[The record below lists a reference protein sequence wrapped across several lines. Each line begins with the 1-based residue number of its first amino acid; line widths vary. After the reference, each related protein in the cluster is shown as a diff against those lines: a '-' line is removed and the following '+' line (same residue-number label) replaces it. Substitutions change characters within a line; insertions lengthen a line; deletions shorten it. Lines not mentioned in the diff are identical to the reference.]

1 MDTITSLNQSINNVS
16 LIIDSSRQVTK
27 VLLEKFKRNR
37 NIDGSAYYILI
48 ILYGILIIF
57 GTLGNCLVV
66 IAVVRKSNMRT
77 VRNLFIVNLAVSG
90 NLKNSSIVSPAMYG
104 WRFFQCFT

>member
-1 MDTITSLNQSINNVS
+1 MDTITSLNQSINNVT

-66 IAVVRKSNMRT
+66 IAVARKSNMRT

-90 NLKNSSIVSPAMYG
+90 KLLIQSFLILCYMDG
-104 WRFFQCFT
+104 